1 MWHHFTIQQ
10 IVVKTFYIVILWRG
24 TKKIELLASLTS
36 IFYMFSEFKSDKT
49 GDKCEAEMRHLQM
62 VSIHIIMGQ
71 RSVKQLV

>member
-1 MWHHFTIQQ
+1 
-10 IVVKTFYIVILWRG
+10 
-24 TKKIELLASLTS
+24 
-36 IFYMFSEFKSDKT
+36 MFSEFKSDKT